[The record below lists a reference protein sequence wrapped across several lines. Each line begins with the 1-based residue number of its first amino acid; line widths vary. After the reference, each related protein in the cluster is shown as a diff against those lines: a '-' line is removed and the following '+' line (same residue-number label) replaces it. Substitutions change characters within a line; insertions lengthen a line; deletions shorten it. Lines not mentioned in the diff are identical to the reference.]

1 MRHTFGEHSGCS
13 SSDELFDDC
22 SVSSLE
28 SLEEDESSEVLGIN
42 MCFVLGD
49 IGESGGMTWGGV
61 GSTGGGKSWVEVLND
76 DTMRPPPPLGPLLPA
91 DDLLPLLPCN
101 TQTTY

>member
-1 MRHTFGEHSGCS
+1 MYTNHTFGEHSGCS

-28 SLEEDESSEVLGIN
+28 SLEEDESSDVLGIN

-61 GSTGGGKSWVEVLND
+61 GSTGGGKIWAEVLND
-76 DTMRPPPPLGPLLPA
+76 DTMRPPPPLAPLLPA

-101 TQTTY
+101 T